1 MNNNA
6 RQQGLDRLLRY
17 PELESRFGRCKKSI
31 MRHLAQGKLPRLAY
45 RCPHLSPVNPGIEIE
60 NLHANIG
67 QSHALSLAVPA
78 GHQQE
83 EWRREGDSNPR

>member
-45 RCPHLSPVNPGIEIE
+45 RCPHLS
-60 NLHANIG
+60 
-67 QSHALSLAVPA
+67 
-78 GHQQE
+78 
-83 EWRREGDSNPR
+83 R